1 MAYDREHA
9 NAFIKGLTSLTG
21 LSIKKAQQYVRD
33 NNLFNI
39 LEHPQTVDPNE
50 KQLEKINLLNEFI
63 SSYNILKMYEAQ
75 ERIKLD
81 ASSKAGQYFLSLM
94 GGMKDK
100 ERFLVAFLDNGNNI
114 IETRIMSEGSIGQA
128 VVYPRDILKAAIACD
143 CKAMILAHN
152 HPGNS
157 TIASN
162 EDKMLTQRI
171 VDIFHP
177 LDIKVMDHI
186 IIGGNQYTSMAEKG
200 YMPDSIRAGASYE
213 AIALEKGA
221 VTEES
226 LGQYSTEDISKSR
239 EQPFFSQEC
248 AGQQIDDG
256 EEWEL

>member
-1 MAYDREHA
+1 MAYDGEHA
-9 NAFIKGLTSLTG
+9 STFIKGLASLTG
-21 LSIKKAQQYVRD
+21 LSIRKARQYAKD

-39 LEHPQTVDPNE
+39 LEHPQTLAPNE
-50 KQLEKINLLNEFI
+50 KQLERIGLLNEFI
-63 SSYNILKMYEAQ
+63 SSYNVLKMHEAQ

-81 ASSKAGQYFLSLM
+81 SSSKAGQYFLCLM

-114 IETRIMSEGSIGQA
+114 IETRTISEGTIGQA

-157 TIASN
+157 TNPSN

-177 LDIKVMDHI
+177 LEIKVMDHVI
-186 IIGGNQYTSMAEKG
+186 VGGNQYCSMAEKG
-200 YMPDSIRAGASYE
+200 YMPDSTRAAASYE
-213 AIALEKGA
+213 AITLGKDAA
-221 VTEES
+221 VE
-226 LGQYSTEDISKSR
+226 
-239 EQPFFSQEC
+239 EC
-248 AGQQIDDG
+248 AVQQIDDG